1 MATKRE
7 RCANWSLTE
16 ISVLTDFVEKNEET
30 LKAKQCNQITNS
42 KKNAMWAEV
51 TAMINAIGVQ
61 KRTVEQVK
69 FKWGNL
75 QQGAKKSFSEA
86 RKQSKLTGG
95 GPPPKPL
102 TAAEE
107 KIIEMMKDRPNFS
120 GIVGGF
126 ESSVPAFAVVS
137 KETESEAAST
147 STHGTN
153 EERTEADIDVN
164 EVQSSECTYPE
175 RTNAEKESEFECCSE
190 RDQSPSVTKPKKR
203 KRITLDVLQTMQY
216 EVLRTQ
222 RRQLE
227 LKSMKLERDIE
238 RADLEKENMKL
249 QNEKLLLEIEIM
261 KQSVSQNENALLAL
275 QVISDE

>member
-1 MATKRE
+1 
-7 RCANWSLTE
+7 
-16 ISVLTDFVEKNEET
+16 
-30 LKAKQCNQITNS
+30 
-42 KKNAMWAEV
+42 
-51 TAMINAIGVQ
+51 MINAIGVQ

-203 KRITLDVLQTMQY
+203 KRITLDVLQTVQY
-216 EVLRTQ
+216 KKMVQGCTKCAINSRFPAKQRSTNSFLQAIATGTLGMCKVEREKEEGRKKERE
-222 RRQLE
+222 RRQAAIGIVLTC
-227 LKSMKLERDIE
+227 KGD
-238 RADLEKENMKL
+238 NMRRHNL
-249 QNEKLLLEIEIM
+249 SGMYL
-261 KQSVSQNENALLAL
+261 
-275 QVISDE
+275 ISTLDMDNDGSN